1 MLCVIHGPTIGRRWD
16 VSAARRQL
24 HHAAAA
30 AGLRRWFAPQQLRHG
45 HAVEMTHEGVPL
57 VVIQRQLGHANLGIT
72 SIYLQGIDSS
82 EIIGTVH
89 GRPSPTISA
98 TAGLQL
104 RR

>member
-1 MLCVIHGPTIGRRWD
+1 M
-16 VSAARRQL
+16 A
-24 HHAAAA
+24 
-30 AGLRRWFAPQQLRHG
+30 
-45 HAVEMTHEGVPL
+45 HEGAPL

-82 EIIGTVH
+82 EIINTVH

-98 TAGLQL
+98 SAGLRM

>member
-1 MLCVIHGPTIGRRWD
+1 MDSLLAFQSISISR
-16 VSAARRQL
+16 L
-24 HHAAAA
+24 
-30 AGLRRWFAPQQLRHG
+30 
-45 HAVEMTHEGVPL
+45 
-57 VVIQRQLGHANLGIT
+57 VIQRQLGHAHLGIT

-98 TAGLQL
+98 SAGLQL